1 MSSFADLLE
10 YSQETISRFVDFD
23 SNSGG
28 QSTTSATFLKAEY
41 AFEDIHQP
49 QTCEEVKADTWE
61 DEELKKI
68 ALTCLFSLISMCITS
83 SVALMMRNN
92 K

>member
-1 MSSFADLLE
+1 MSFADLLE
-10 YSQETISRFVDFD
+10 YSQETISRSVDFD
-23 SNSGG
+23 SDDS
-28 QSTTSATFLKAEY
+28 SSPMLLKAEY

-49 QTCEEVKADTWE
+49 QTCEEVKADDWGE
-61 DEELKKI
+61 DELKKI

>member
-1 MSSFADLLE
+1 MSFADLLE
-10 YSQETISRFVDFD
+10 YSQETISRSVDFD
-23 SNSGG
+23 SNDD
-28 QSTTSATFLKAEY
+28 QSTTSITFLKAEY
-41 AFEDIHQP
+41 AFADIHQP

-92 K
+92 R